1 MKSKHSIGNGLRDQ
15 LVKSKHSIGNG
26 RGKWPYNMNQ
36 LQITLSYS
44 KEVYNEDQLMNI
56 ATFKWP

>member
-26 RGKWPYNMNQ
+26 RVKVAIQFEPTTNNIK
-36 LQITLSYS
+36 LQ
-44 KEVYNEDQLMNI
+44 
-56 ATFKWP
+56 